1 MKILKTNH
9 LDNKQKATVLALW
22 NNEYP
27 SQLAYPDIDAF
38 NEYLDNL
45 QNQLHYLLII
55 DDDHIGAWAF
65 TFTRD
70 ESQWFAII
78 VDGSYQRKGFG
89 STLLTALK
97 SDNSLLNGWATDHD
111 NYIKVDGSIY
121 TSPLEFYLKNGFI
134 LNTDE
139 RFETNLISAVKI
151 SYHLSGQK

>member
-1 MKILKTNH
+1 MKIQKTSH
-9 LDNKQKATVLALW
+9 LDNKQKAAVLTLW

-27 SQLAYPDIDAF
+27 SQLAYSGVDAF

-55 DDDHIGAWAF
+55 ENHIGAWGF

-78 VDGSYQRKGFG
+78 VDGSYQRKGLG

-97 SDNSLLNGWATDHD
+97 KDNALLNGWAIDHD
-111 NYIKVDGSIY
+111 NYTKVDGSVY
-121 TSPLEFYLKNGFI
+121 TSPLAFYLKNGFT

-139 RFETNLISAVKI
+139 RFETSLISAIKI
-151 SYHLSGQK
+151 RYHVSAQE